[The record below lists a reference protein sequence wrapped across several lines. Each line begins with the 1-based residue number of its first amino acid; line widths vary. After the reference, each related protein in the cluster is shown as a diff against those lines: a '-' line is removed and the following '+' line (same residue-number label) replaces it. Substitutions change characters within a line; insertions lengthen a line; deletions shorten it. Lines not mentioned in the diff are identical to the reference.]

1 MLMMDRTIL
10 QNIPAMHGASIVRAA
25 LITASTLPNMKLGR
39 SIIMPSVQQSRGIMN
54 LYQSHR
60 PAKQPHR
67 HRKRKAGPSQ
77 RKQ

>member
-39 SIIMPSVQQSRGIMN
+39 STVVMCRVSLLQSGQN
-54 LYQSHR
+54 KDYLANDE
-60 PAKQPHR
+60 PLKVGDCAK
-67 HRKRKAGPSQ
+67 
-77 RKQ
+77 